1 MKVCDLVKMLNLTVF
16 CGEEGLDTEITG
28 GYTSDLL
35 SDVMGH
41 IEEGMLWI
49 TMQTHQNILAVADLV
64 KMLNLTVFCG
74 EEGLD
79 TEITGGYTS
88 DLLSDVMGHIEEGM
102 LWITMQTHQNILAV
116 ATLKDASAVLIVNG
130 TSPDDETL
138 QKGREEAVPLL
149 GTTRSAFEAS
159 GMIYRLLQN
168 ENG

>member
-1 MKVCDLVKMLNLTVF
+1 MTVQDIVSQLNLTV
-16 CGEEGLDTEITG
+16 CSGQEGLQRE
-28 GYTSDLL
+28 
-35 SDVMGH
+35 
-41 IEEGMLWI
+41 
-49 TMQTHQNILAVADLV
+49 V
-64 KMLNLTVFCG
+64 K
-74 EEGLD
+74 
-79 TEITGGYTS
+79 GGYTS

-149 GTTRSAFEAS
+149 GTTRTAFEAS

>member
-49 TMQTHQNILAVADLV
+49 TMQTHQNILAVA
-64 KMLNLTVFCG
+64 
-74 EEGLD
+74 
-79 TEITGGYTS
+79 
-88 DLLSDVMGHIEEGM
+88 
-102 LWITMQTHQNILAV
+102 
-116 ATLKDASAVLIVNG
+116 TLKDVNG

>member
-1 MKVCDLVKMLNLTVF
+1 MIK
-16 CGEEGLDTEITG
+16 
-28 GYTSDLL
+28 
-35 SDVMGH
+35 
-41 IEEGMLWI
+41 
-49 TMQTHQNILAVADLV
+49 
-64 KMLNLTVFCG
+64 
-74 EEGLD
+74 
-79 TEITGGYTS
+79 GGYTS

-116 ATLKDASAVLIVNG
+116 ATLKDVSAVLIVNG